1 MNERAEVT
9 AVEQLVMKPGTR
21 LRSTVC
27 QTQVIAVR
35 SEGARY
41 ALTCGGAPMA
51 LLTQQDGAQAGQP
64 GPASASGTQ
73 LGKRYVSA
81 DGSLE
86 LLCTRAGSGTL
97 AVDGV
102 AMQVKAAKPLPASD

>member
-1 MNERAEVT
+1 V
-9 AVEQLVMKPGTR
+9 
-21 LRSTVC
+21 
-27 QTQVIAVR
+27 
-35 SEGARY
+35 
-41 ALTCGGAPMA
+41 LTCGGAPMA
-51 LLTQQDGAQAGQP
+51 VLTPVDGEQARQQDSAT
-64 GPASASGTQ
+64 ASGTQ

-102 AMQVKAAKPLPASD
+102 AMQFKAAKPLPASD